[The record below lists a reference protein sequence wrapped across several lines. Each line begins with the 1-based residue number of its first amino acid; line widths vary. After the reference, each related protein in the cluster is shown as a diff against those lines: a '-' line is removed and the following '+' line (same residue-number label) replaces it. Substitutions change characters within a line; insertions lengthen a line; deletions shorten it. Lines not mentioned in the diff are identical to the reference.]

1 MGAPKALLTD
11 PDGRF
16 FVLRIVSAMHD
27 AGIGDIVVVTGK
39 HHDEIA
45 EAIGATAGVR
55 VARNPDPS
63 RGQLSSLHRGMDEVV
78 EPHTAAIVVTLVDVP
93 MARSSTIAAVVDGWI
108 ETDAPIVRPRMGER
122 RGHPVLFDR
131 RVFQELRQAPLADG
145 ARAVLRA
152 HRAEIVE
159 VEVDDP
165 GCIVDVDTPAEYDAL
180 IRQNR
185 QG

>member
-1 MGAPKALLTD
+1 M
-11 PDGRF
+11 
-16 FVLRIVSAMHD
+16 
-27 AGIGDIVVVTGK
+27 
-39 HHDEIA
+39 
-45 EAIGATAGVR
+45 
-55 VARNPDPS
+55 
-63 RGQLSSLHRGMDEVV
+63 
-78 EPHTAAIVVTLVDVP
+78 
-93 MARSSTIAAVVDGWI
+93 
-108 ETDAPIVRPRMGER
+108 
-122 RGHPVLFDR
+122 LFDR